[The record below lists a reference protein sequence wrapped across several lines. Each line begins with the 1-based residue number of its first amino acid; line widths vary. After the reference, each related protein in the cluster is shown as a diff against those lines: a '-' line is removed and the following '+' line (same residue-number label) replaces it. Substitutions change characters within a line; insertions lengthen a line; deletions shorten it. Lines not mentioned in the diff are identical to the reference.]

1 MLALSTARGTARRC
15 RPRLGIAT
23 WLPPAEKRLMTAVQ
37 AVAWKYIL
45 FAVTVDA

>member
-23 WLPPAEKRLMTAVQ
+23 WLPPAEKRSMTAVQ
-37 AVAWKYIL
+37 AVACGARARTKIAY
-45 FAVTVDA
+45 